1 MEAKANDYEQQL
13 SGGTNSKKLK
23 EQRDLLIDLRQKV
36 SMYEREVKLISDQS
50 QSEIDVLQK
59 RLDNYERKEQDQ
71 KLNEHIATEI
81 EATTKIQT
89 KELLMNT
96 KSELE

>member
-50 QSEIDVLQK
+50 QSEIDVL
-59 RLDNYERKEQDQ
+59 
-71 KLNEHIATEI
+71 
-81 EATTKIQT
+81 
-89 KELLMNT
+89 
-96 KSELE
+96 